1 MINTTADP
9 QMEKYYKFRKEI
21 HKLYDHDVYNTGD
34 LCSKV
39 LEIRDKEKCI
49 ESAKIVGIREKEKYI
64 KSAKIALQSYTINIE
79 LAADTTI
86 EKQTEIINKVA
97 KCIGYYIVDN
107 RDKIDPKINEDPLF
121 DTYITSYNP
130 MYCDIIVI
138 GKSITFNL

>member
-1 MINTTADP
+1 MVNVTTDP
-9 QMEKYYKFRKEI
+9 HMEKYYKFRQEI

-39 LEIRDKEKCI
+39 LGIRDKEKCI
-49 ESAKIVGIREKEKYI
+49 E
-64 KSAKIALQSYTINIE
+64 SAKIALQSYTINIE

-97 KCIGYYIVDN
+97 RCIGYYIVDN

>member
-1 MINTTADP
+1 MINATADP

-39 LEIRDKEKCI
+39 LGIRDKEKCI
-49 ESAKIVGIREKEKYI
+49 E
-64 KSAKIALQSYTINIE
+64 SAKIALQSYTINIE
-79 LAADTTI
+79 LAADTTA

-121 DTYITSYNP
+121 DTYITSYNN
-130 MYCDIIVI
+130 MYCDIIVV

>member
-1 MINTTADP
+1 MINATADP

-39 LEIRDKEKCI
+39 LGIRDKEKCI
-49 ESAKIVGIREKEKYI
+49 E
-64 KSAKIALQSYTINIE
+64 SAKIALQSYTINIE

-97 KCIGYYIVDN
+97 NCIGYYIVDN

-121 DTYITSYNP
+121 DTYIASYNP

>member
-1 MINTTADP
+1 MINAMTD
-9 QMEKYYKFRKEI
+9 QQMMEKYYKFRKEI

-39 LEIRDKEKCI
+39 LGIRDKEKCI
-49 ESAKIVGIREKEKYI
+49 E
-64 KSAKIALQSYTINIE
+64 SAKIALQSYTINIE

-121 DTYITSYNP
+121 DTYITSYNN
-130 MYCDIIVI
+130 MYCDIIVV

>member
-34 LCSKV
+34 LCSKI
-39 LEIRDKEKCI
+39 LGIRDKEKCI
-49 ESAKIVGIREKEKYI
+49 E
-64 KSAKIALQSYTINIE
+64 SAKIALQSYTINIE

-86 EKQTEIINKVA
+86 EKQTEIINKVTR
-97 KCIGYYIVDN
+97 CIGYYIVDN

>member
-1 MINTTADP
+1 MVNATTDP
-9 QMEKYYKFRKEI
+9 HMEKYYKFRKEI

-39 LEIRDKEKCI
+39 LGIRDKEKCI
-49 ESAKIVGIREKEKYI
+49 E
-64 KSAKIALQSYTINIE
+64 SAKIALQSYTINIE
-79 LAADTTI
+79 LAADTTV

-121 DTYITSYNP
+121 DSYITSYNN
-130 MYCDIIVI
+130 MYCDIIVV
-138 GKSITFNL
+138 GKSITFCL

>member
-1 MINTTADP
+1 MVNATTDP
-9 QMEKYYKFRKEI
+9 HMEKYYKFRQEI

-39 LEIRDKEKCI
+39 LGIRDKEKCI
-49 ESAKIVGIREKEKYI
+49 E
-64 KSAKIALQSYTINIE
+64 SAKIALQSYTINIE
-79 LAADTTI
+79 LAADTTA
-86 EKQTEIINKVA
+86 EKQTEIIDKIA
-97 KCIGYYIVDN
+97 RCIGYYIVDN

>member
-1 MINTTADP
+1 MINATADP

-39 LEIRDKEKCI
+39 LGIRDKEKCI
-49 ESAKIVGIREKEKYI
+49 E
-64 KSAKIALQSYTINIE
+64 SAKIALQSYTINIE

-86 EKQTEIINKVA
+86 EKQTEIINKIA

-107 RDKIDPKINEDPLF
+107 RDKIDPKINEDPSF
-121 DTYITSYNP
+121 DTYVTSYNN

>member
-1 MINTTADP
+1 MINAMTD
-9 QMEKYYKFRKEI
+9 QQMMEKYYKFRKEI

-49 ESAKIVGIREKEKYI
+49 ESAKI
-64 KSAKIALQSYTINIE
+64 ALQSYTINIE

-97 KCIGYYIVDN
+97 RCIGYYIVDN